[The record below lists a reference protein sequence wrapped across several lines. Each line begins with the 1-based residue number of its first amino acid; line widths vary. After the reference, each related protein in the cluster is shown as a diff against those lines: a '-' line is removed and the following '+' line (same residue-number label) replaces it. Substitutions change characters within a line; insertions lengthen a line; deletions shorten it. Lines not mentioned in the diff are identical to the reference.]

1 VSTRS
6 LEEPYNCLEY
16 TDITRYHK
24 VAVQHLVVEGCRF
37 RITCEEL
44 LSQQSTKPGCRSP
57 PDMFIPSHPVQP
69 ITANLQCTS
78 AVAPQAVSR
87 DSYQNTP
94 NMRLSLAASAPDVL
108 QQTIPLRQSVQGIV
122 ALAHGSYKSAEGV
135 DLALAGESAVLVN
148 LANGDLDGRMVLG
161 LDNAVGGTALAG
173 DVTAKTVGSA
183 SLPTL
188 RGASRWSHFELW
200 RDVQVD
206 EFSLIVFHLGEFF
219 ACEFSRSLV
228 VSVRM

>member
-1 VSTRS
+1 
-6 LEEPYNCLEY
+6 
-16 TDITRYHK
+16 
-24 VAVQHLVVEGCRF
+24 
-37 RITCEEL
+37 
-44 LSQQSTKPGCRSP
+44 
-57 PDMFIPSHPVQP
+57 
-69 ITANLQCTS
+69 
-78 AVAPQAVSR
+78 
-87 DSYQNTP
+87 
-94 NMRLSLAASAPDVL
+94 MRLSLAASAPDVL